1 MEILLNDEF
10 LKTNKKFLYEIIK
23 EKYPNNFKDYI
34 LANVKGKIVDL
45 NYEISQDDKIDLIK
59 KYTHIANLSYES
71 TIALICMLAIEKI
84 YKNKKVNIEY
94 SVNNCLYLSV
104 ENFKILHKDIE
115 KIKKEMENLIKEDFP
130 IVKKTYKKYEA
141 LKIFKENDDLDKYNL
156 LNSLDLNEINIYDVK
171 DKFYFFTNYLCPKS
185 SWIED
190 FDIIYYH
197 PGILINYKKSENS
210 KLLDFK
216 EQINIP
222 KIYERS
228 KRWTNLLGINFASDL
243 NELVINDKIE
253 SLVNVNETYYNN
265 QLNKCAKDIIANN
278 MNIVMLAGPSSSGK
292 TTTAKKLAIQ
302 LAVLG
307 KDAYVISTDDYFVDR
322 NKTPLDENGN
332 KDFESID
339 AIDLHSLNED
349 LLDLLEGKEVILPSF
364 NFIKGIRT
372 LSNKKIKMK
381 DNTILIIEGIH
392 ALNPKLTDYI
402 PEKNKYKIYVSVL
415 TGINIDSTNRI
426 SSTET
431 RLIRRIVRDNKY
443 RGYDTLETLKSW
455 DKVKL
460 GEQKYIFPY
469 QNRADFYVDSSLIY
483 EYNALKKYAI
493 ECFKQVSKN
502 SKYYYMVDRLE
513 NILSYFVEIENTKII
528 DDHSI
533 LREFIGED
541 ND

>member
-1 MEILLNDEF
+1 MEILLNDKF

-34 LANVKGKIVDL
+34 LANVNGKIVDL
-45 NYEISQDDKIDLIK
+45 NYRIFQDDKIDLIK

-115 KIKKEMENLIKEDFP
+115 KIKKEMKNLIKEDFP
-130 IVKKTYKKYEA
+130 IVKKTYKKTEA

-156 LNSLDLNEINIYDVK
+156 LNSLDLDEINIYDVK

-228 KRWTNLLGINFASDL
+228 KRWTNLLGIKFASDL

>member
-34 LANVKGKIVDL
+34 LANVNGKIVDL
-45 NYEISQDDKIDLIK
+45 NYKIFQDDKIDLIK

-130 IVKKTYKKYEA
+130 IVKKTYKKTEA

-228 KRWTNLLGINFASDL
+228 KRWTNLLGIKFASDL

-278 MNIVMLAGPSSSGK
+278 MNIVMLAGTSSSGK

-455 DKVKL
+455 NKVKL

>member
-34 LANVKGKIVDL
+34 LANVNGKIVDL
-45 NYEISQDDKIDLIK
+45 NYEIFQDDKIDLIK

-71 TIALICMLAIEKI
+71 TMALICMLALEKI

-130 IVKKTYKKYEA
+130 IVKKTYKKSEA
-141 LKIFKENDDLDKYNL
+141 LKIFKANDDLDKYNL

-513 NILSYFVEIENTKII
+513 NILSYFVEIGNTKII

>member
-34 LANVKGKIVDL
+34 LANVNGKIVDL
-45 NYEISQDDKIDLIK
+45 NYKIFQDDKIDLIK

-71 TIALICMLAIEKI
+71 TIALICMLALEKI
-84 YKNKKVNIEY
+84 YKNKKVDIEY

-130 IVKKTYKKYEA
+130 IVKKTYKKTEV
-141 LKIFKENDDLDKYNL
+141 LKIFKENDELDKYNL

-392 ALNPKLTDYI
+392 AINPKLTDYI

>member
-23 EKYPNNFKDYI
+23 EKYPNNFKDYV
-34 LANVKGKIVDL
+34 LANVEGKIVDL
-45 NYEISQDDKIDLIK
+45 NYKIFQDDKIDLIK

-130 IVKKTYKKYEA
+130 IVKKTYKKSEA
-141 LKIFKENDDLDKYNL
+141 LKIFKANDDLDKYNL
-156 LNSLDLNEINIYDVK
+156 LSSLDLDEINIYDVK

>member
-71 TIALICMLAIEKI
+71 TIALICILAIEKI

-130 IVKKTYKKYEA
+130 IVKKTYKKSEA
-141 LKIFKENDDLDKYNL
+141 LKIFKANDDLDKYNL

-197 PGILINYKKSENS
+197 PGILINYKKAENS

-513 NILSYFVEIENTKII
+513 NILSYFVEIGNTKII

>member
-1 MEILLNDEF
+1 MEILLNDKF
-10 LKTNKKFLYEIIK
+10 LKTSKKFLYEIIK
-23 EKYPNNFKDYI
+23 EKYPNNFKDYV
-34 LANVKGKIVDL
+34 LANVNGKIVDL
-45 NYEISQDDKIDLIK
+45 NCEISQDDKIDLIK

-197 PGILINYKKSENS
+197 PGILINYKKAENS

-513 NILSYFVEIENTKII
+513 NILSYFVEIGNTKII

>member
-23 EKYPNNFKDYI
+23 EKYPNNFKDYV

-45 NYEISQDDKIDLIK
+45 NYEISQDDKIYLIK

>member
-23 EKYPNNFKDYI
+23 EKYPNNFKDYV
-34 LANVKGKIVDL
+34 LANVNGKIVDL

-513 NILSYFVEIENTKII
+513 NILSYFVEIGNTKII

>member
-1 MEILLNDEF
+1 MEVLINDKIIE
-10 LKTNKKFLYEIIK
+10 TNKKILYEIIQ
-23 EKYPNNFKDYI
+23 EIYPSNYKNYI
-34 LANVKGKIVDL
+34 LANVNEEIRDL
-45 NYEISQDDKIDLIK
+45 NSEVFPNDKIDLIDK
-59 KYTHIANLSYES
+59 FSHIANLTYES
-71 TIALICMLAIEKI
+71 SIALVCILAIKKI
-84 YKNKKVNIEY
+84 HKNIEVKVEY
-94 SVNNCLYLSV
+94 SVNNCLYLSID
-104 ENFKILHKDIE
+104 NFKILHKDLS
-115 KIKKEMENLIKEDFP
+115 KIKYEMDNIIKKDLSFFRRSYS
-130 IVKKTYKKYEA
+130 KDKA
-141 LKIFKENDDLDKYNL
+141 LKIFKDNNQLDKVDL
-156 LNSLDLNEINIYDVK
+156 LKSIDFQNIGIYEIDGS
-171 DKFYFFTNYLCPKS
+171 FFTFTNFLCPKS

-190 FDIIYYH
+190 FNLVYYY
-197 PGILINYKKSENS
+197 PGLLINYKKNNDSE
-210 KLLDFK
+210 LLDFK

-228 KRWTNLLGINFASDL
+228 KRWTNLLGINYASDL
-243 NELVINDKIE
+243 NNLVKNNKIE
-253 SLVNVNETYYNN
+253 SLINVNETYYNN
-265 QLNKCAKDIIANN
+265 QLSKCAKDIIDNN

-307 KDAYVISTDDYFVDR
+307 KDAFVISTDDYFVDR

-339 AIDLHSLNED
+339 AIDLDSLNED
-349 LLDLLEGKEVILPSF
+349 LLDFLEGKEVVLPSF

-372 LSNKKIKMK
+372 LSNKKIKMRE
-381 DNTILIIEGIH
+381 NTVLIIEGIH

-443 RGYDTLETLKSW
+443 RGYNTFETLKSW
-455 DKVKL
+455 DKVKH
-460 GEQKYIFPY
+460 GEEKYIFPF

-493 ECFKQVSKN
+493 ECLNQVPKT
-502 SKYYYMVDRLE
+502 SKYYYMVNRLQ
-513 NILSYFVEIENTKII
+513 NILSCFIQMEDTKII

>member
-23 EKYPNNFKDYI
+23 EKYPNNFKDYV
-34 LANVKGKIVDL
+34 LANVEGKIVDL
-45 NYEISQDDKIDLIK
+45 NYKIFQDDKIDLIK

-130 IVKKTYKKYEA
+130 IVKKTYKKSEA
-141 LKIFKENDDLDKYNL
+141 LKIFKANDDLDKYNL
-156 LNSLDLNEINIYDVK
+156 LNSLDLDEINIYDVK

>member
-34 LANVKGKIVDL
+34 LANVNGKIVDL
-45 NYEISQDDKIDLIK
+45 NYEIFQDDKIDLIK
-59 KYTHIANLSYES
+59 KYPHIANLSYES
-71 TIALICMLAIEKI
+71 TIALICMLALEKI

-130 IVKKTYKKYEA
+130 IVKKTYKKTDA
-141 LKIFKENDDLDKYNL
+141 LKIFIENDELDKYNL
-156 LNSLDLNEINIYDVK
+156 LNSLNLNEINIYDVK

-197 PGILINYKKSENS
+197 PGILINYKKAENS

>member
-1 MEILLNDEF
+1 MQVLINDEII
-10 LKTNKKFLYEIIK
+10 KTDKKILYEIIQ
-23 EKYPNNFKDYI
+23 EIYPTNYKNYI
-34 LANVKGKIVDL
+34 LANVNEKIEDL
-45 NYEISQDDKIDLIK
+45 NYEIFPNDNIYLIDKFS
-59 KYTHIANLSYES
+59 HIANLTYES
-71 TIALICMLAIEKI
+71 SIALVCILAINKI
-84 YKNKKVNIEY
+84 YNNIKVKVEY
-94 SVNNCLYLSV
+94 SVNNCLYLSIN
-104 ENFKILHKDIE
+104 NFKILHNDIS
-115 KIKKEMENLIKEDFP
+115 KIKNEMDNIIKEDISFSR
-130 IVKKTYKKYEA
+130 KSYSKDEA
-141 LKIFKENDDLDKYNL
+141 LKIFKDNNQLDKVEL
-156 LNSLDLNEINIYDVK
+156 LNSIDCQKIGIYEIDGR
-171 DKFYFFTNYLCPKS
+171 FFSFTNFLCPKS

-190 FDIIYYH
+190 FELIYYY
-197 PGILINYKKSENS
+197 PGLLINYKKNNNS
-210 KLLDFK
+210 KLLNFK

-228 KRWTNLLGINFASDL
+228 KRWTNLLGINYASDL
-243 NELVINDKIE
+243 NNLVKNKKIE
-253 SLVNVNETYYNN
+253 SLINVNETYYNN
-265 QLNKCAKDIIANN
+265 QLSKCAKDIIDNN

-307 KDAYVISTDDYFVDR
+307 KDAFVISTDDYFVDR

-332 KDFESID
+332 KDFESIE
-339 AIDLHSLNED
+339 AIDLDSLNED
-349 LLDLLEGKEVILPSF
+349 LLDFLEGKEVILPSF

-372 LSNKKIKMK
+372 LSNKKIKMRE
-381 DNTILIIEGIH
+381 NTVLIIEGIH

-443 RGYDTLETLKSW
+443 RGYKTLDTLKSW
-455 DKVKL
+455 DNVKL
-460 GEQKYIFPY
+460 GEEKYIFPY

-483 EYNALKKYAI
+483 EYNALKKYAL
-493 ECFKQVSKN
+493 ECLKQVSKD
-502 SKYYYMVDRLE
+502 SKYYYMVNRLQ
-513 NILSYFVEIENTKII
+513 NILSYFVQMEDTKII

>member
-34 LANVKGKIVDL
+34 LANVNGKIVDL
-45 NYEISQDDKIDLIK
+45 NYVLSQDDKIDLIK

-483 EYNALKKYAI
+483 ENNALKKYAI

>member
-10 LKTNKKFLYEIIK
+10 LKTNKKVLYEIIK

-34 LANVKGKIVDL
+34 LANVNGKIVDL
-45 NYEISQDDKIDLIK
+45 NYKIFQDDKIDLIK

-71 TIALICMLAIEKI
+71 TIALICMLALEKI

-104 ENFKILHKDIE
+104 GNFKILHKDIE

-130 IVKKTYKKYEA
+130 IVKKTYKKTDA

-156 LNSLDLNEINIYDVK
+156 LNSLNLNEINIYDVK

-228 KRWTNLLGINFASDL
+228 KRWTNLLGIKFASDL

-372 LSNKKIKMK
+372 LSNRKIKMK

-528 DDHSI
+528 DNHSI

>member
-10 LKTNKKFLYEIIK
+10 LKTSKKFLYEIIK

-34 LANVKGKIVDL
+34 LANVNGKIVDL
-45 NYEISQDDKIDLIK
+45 NYEIFQDDKIDLIK

-71 TIALICMLAIEKI
+71 TIALICMLALEKI
-84 YKNKKVNIEY
+84 YKNKKVDIEY

-130 IVKKTYKKYEA
+130 IVKKTYKKTEV
-141 LKIFKENDDLDKYNL
+141 LKIFKENDELDKYNL

-392 ALNPKLTDYI
+392 AINPKLTDYI

>member
-10 LKTNKKFLYEIIK
+10 FKTNKKFLYEIIK
-23 EKYPNNFKDYI
+23 EKYPNHFKDYV
-34 LANVKGKIVDL
+34 LANVNGKIVDL

-130 IVKKTYKKYEA
+130 IVKKPYKKSEA
-141 LKIFKENDDLDKYNL
+141 LKIFKEHDDLDKYNL
-156 LNSLDLNEINIYDVK
+156 LNSLDLNEINIYEIK

-185 SWIED
+185 SWLED

-415 TGINIDSTNRI
+415 TGINIDLTNRI

-493 ECFKQVSKN
+493 ECFNQVSKN

>member
-34 LANVKGKIVDL
+34 LANVNGKIVDL
-45 NYEISQDDKIDLIK
+45 NYKIFQDDKIDLIK

-84 YKNKKVNIEY
+84 YKYKKVNIEY

-130 IVKKTYKKYEA
+130 IVKKTYKKTDA

-278 MNIVMLAGPSSSGK
+278 MNIVMLAWPSSSGK

-381 DNTILIIEGIH
+381 ENTILIIEGIH

>member
-1 MEILLNDEF
+1 MEVLINDKIIE
-10 LKTNKKFLYEIIK
+10 TNKKILYEIIQ
-23 EKYPNNFKDYI
+23 EIYPSNYKNYI
-34 LANVKGKIVDL
+34 LANVNEEIKDL
-45 NYEISQDDKIDLIK
+45 NYEIFPNDKIYLIDK
-59 KYTHIANLSYES
+59 FSHIANLTYES
-71 TIALICMLAIEKI
+71 SIALVCILAIKKI
-84 YKNKKVNIEY
+84 YKNINVKVEY
-94 SVNNCLYLSV
+94 SVNNCLYLSID
-104 ENFKILHKDIE
+104 NFNILHKDLS
-115 KIKKEMENLIKEDFP
+115 KIKCEMDNIIKREVPFLKISYSKD
-130 IVKKTYKKYEA
+130 EA
-141 LKIFKENDDLDKYNL
+141 LKIFKDNNQLDKVDL
-156 LNSLDLNEINIYDVK
+156 LMSIDCQNIDIYEIDGR
-171 DKFYFFTNYLCPKS
+171 FFTFTNFLCPNS
-185 SWIED
+185 TRIED
-190 FDIIYYH
+190 FELIYYY
-197 PGILINYKKSENS
+197 PGLLINYKKNNDSE
-210 KLLDFK
+210 LLDFK

-228 KRWTNLLGINFASDL
+228 KRWTNLLGINYASDL
-243 NELVINDKIE
+243 NNLVKNNKIE
-253 SLVNVNETYYNN
+253 SLINVNETYYNN
-265 QLNKCAKDIIANN
+265 QLSKCAKDIIDNN

-307 KDAYVISTDDYFVDR
+307 KDAFVISTDDYFVDR

-339 AIDLHSLNED
+339 AIDLDSLNED
-349 LLDLLEGKEVILPSF
+349 LLNFLEGKEITLPSF

-381 DNTILIIEGIH
+381 ENTILIIEGIH

-443 RGYDTLETLKSW
+443 RGYNTFETLKSW
-455 DKVKL
+455 DKVKY
-460 GEQKYIFPY
+460 GEEKYIFPF

-493 ECFKQVSKN
+493 ECLNQVAKD
-502 SKYYYMVDRLE
+502 SKYYYMVNRLK
-513 NILSYFVEIENTKII
+513 NILSYFVQMEDTKII

>member
-1 MEILLNDEF
+1 MKVLI
-10 LKTNKKFLYEIIK
+10 NKEIINTDK
-23 EKYPNNFKDYI
+23 KILCELVKQLYPNDYKKYV
-34 LANVKGKIVDL
+34 LSNVNGKIEDL
-45 NYEISQDDKIDLIK
+45 NYELSANDEIYLIDKSSHISNLTYESSIALVCILAIK
-59 KYTHIANLSYES
+59 K
-71 TIALICMLAIEKI
+71 I
-84 YKNKKVNIEY
+84 YNNIKVNVEY
-94 SVNNCLYLSV
+94 SVNNCLYLSID
-104 ENFKILHKDIE
+104 NFKILHKDLS
-115 KIKKEMENLIKEDFP
+115 KIKIEMNNIIKSDISFLR
-130 IVKKTYKKYEA
+130 KFYTKDEA
-141 LKIFKENDDLDKYNL
+141 LKIFKKSNQLDKYNL
-156 LNSLDLNEINIYDVK
+156 LNSVDIDEFSVYEI
-171 DKFYFFTNYLCPKS
+171 FGQYFSFTNIVCPKS

-190 FDIIYYH
+190 FELIYYY
-197 PGILINYKKSENS
+197 PGILINFKKNKDS

-216 EQINIP
+216 EQVNIP

-228 KRWTNLLGINFASDL
+228 KKWTNLLGINYASDL
-243 NELVINDKIE
+243 NNLVKNDKIE
-253 SLVNVNETYYNN
+253 SLINVNETYYNN
-265 QLNKCAKDIIANN
+265 QLGKCAKEIISND

-307 KDAYVISTDDYFVDR
+307 KDAFVISTDDYFVDR

-332 KDFESID
+332 KDYESID

-349 LLDLLEGKEVILPSF
+349 LLNLLEGKEVILPSF

-372 LSNKKIKMK
+372 LSNKKITMK
-381 DNTILIIEGIH
+381 ENTVLIIEGIH

-443 RGYDTLETLKSW
+443 RGYNTLETLKSW
-455 DKVKL
+455 EKVKY
-460 GEQKYIFPY
+460 GEEKYIFPY
-469 QNRADFYVDSSLIY
+469 QNRADFYIDSSLIY
-483 EYNALKKYAI
+483 EYNALKKYAM
-493 ECFKQVSKN
+493 ECLKQVSQD
-502 SKYYYMVDRLE
+502 STYYYMVDRLK
-513 NILSYFVEIENTKII
+513 NILLYFVNMEDTKII

>member
-10 LKTNKKFLYEIIK
+10 LKTNKKVLYEIIK

-34 LANVKGKIVDL
+34 LANVNGKIVDL
-45 NYEISQDDKIDLIK
+45 NYKIFQDDKIDLIK
-59 KYTHIANLSYES
+59 KYTHISNLSYES
-71 TIALICMLAIEKI
+71 TIALICMLALEKI

-130 IVKKTYKKYEA
+130 IVKKTYKKTDA

-156 LNSLDLNEINIYDVK
+156 LNSLNLNEINIYDVK

>member
-10 LKTNKKFLYEIIK
+10 LKTNKKVLYEIIK

-34 LANVKGKIVDL
+34 LANVNGKIVDL
-45 NYEISQDDKIDLIK
+45 NYKIFQDEKIDLIK

-130 IVKKTYKKYEA
+130 IVKKTYKKTDA

-228 KRWTNLLGINFASDL
+228 KRWTNLLGIKFASDL

>member
-23 EKYPNNFKDYI
+23 EKYPNNFKDYV
-34 LANVKGKIVDL
+34 LANVK
-45 NYEISQDDKIDLIK
+45 
-59 KYTHIANLSYES
+59 
-71 TIALICMLAIEKI
+71 
-84 YKNKKVNIEY
+84 EY

-130 IVKKTYKKYEA
+130 IVKKTYKKTDA

>member
-130 IVKKTYKKYEA
+130 IVKKTYKKTEA
-141 LKIFKENDDLDKYNL
+141 LKIFKKNDDLDKYNL

>member
-1 MEILLNDEF
+1 MQVLINDEII
-10 LKTNKKFLYEIIK
+10 KTDKKILYEIIQ
-23 EKYPNNFKDYI
+23 EIYPTNYKNYI
-34 LANVKGKIVDL
+34 LANVNEKIEDL
-45 NYEISQDDKIDLIK
+45 NYEIFPNDKIYLIDK
-59 KYTHIANLSYES
+59 FSHIANLTYES
-71 TIALICMLAIEKI
+71 SIALVCILAIKKI
-84 YKNKKVNIEY
+84 YNNIKVKVEY
-94 SVNNCLYLSV
+94 SVNNCLYLSIN
-104 ENFKILHKDIE
+104 NFKILHNDIS
-115 KIKKEMENLIKEDFP
+115 KIKNEMDSIIKEDISFSR
-130 IVKKTYKKYEA
+130 KSYSKDEA
-141 LKIFKENDDLDKYNL
+141 LKIFKDNNQLDKVDL
-156 LNSLDLNEINIYDVK
+156 LNSIDCQNIGIYEIDGR
-171 DKFYFFTNYLCPKS
+171 FFSFTNFLCPKS

-190 FDIIYYH
+190 FELIYYY
-197 PGILINYKKSENS
+197 PGLLINYKKNYNS
-210 KLLDFK
+210 KLLNFK

-228 KRWTNLLGINFASDL
+228 KRWTNLLGINYASDL
-243 NELVINDKIE
+243 NNLVKNNKIE
-253 SLVNVNETYYNN
+253 SLININETYYNN
-265 QLNKCAKDIIANN
+265 QLSKCAKDIIDNN

-307 KDAYVISTDDYFVDR
+307 KDAFVISTDDYFVDR
-322 NKTPLDENGN
+322 SKTPLDKNGN
-332 KDFESID
+332 KDYESID
-339 AIDLHSLNED
+339 AIDLYSLNED
-349 LLDLLEGKEVILPSF
+349 LLNLLEGKEVILPSF

-372 LSNKKIKMK
+372 LSNKKIIMSE
-381 DNTILIIEGIH
+381 NTVLIIEGIH

-443 RGYDTLETLKSW
+443 RGYKTLDTLKSW
-455 DKVKL
+455 DNVKL
-460 GEQKYIFPY
+460 GEEKYIFPY

-483 EYNALKKYAI
+483 EYNALKKYAL
-493 ECFKQVSKN
+493 ECLKQVSKY
-502 SKYYYMVDRLE
+502 SKYYYMVDRLQ
-513 NILSYFVEIENTKII
+513 NILSYFVHMEDTKII

>member
-34 LANVKGKIVDL
+34 LANVNGKIVDL
-45 NYEISQDDKIDLIK
+45 NYKIFQDDKIDLIK

-130 IVKKTYKKYEA
+130 IVKKTYKKTDA

-455 DKVKL
+455 NKVKL

-528 DDHSI
+528 DNHSI

>member
-34 LANVKGKIVDL
+34 LANVNGKIVDL
-45 NYEISQDDKIDLIK
+45 NYKIFQDDKIDLIK

-130 IVKKTYKKYEA
+130 IVKKTYKKTDA

-502 SKYYYMVDRLE
+502 SKYYYMVNRLE

>member
-1 MEILLNDEF
+1 MQVLINDEII
-10 LKTNKKFLYEIIK
+10 KTDKKILYEIIQ
-23 EKYPNNFKDYI
+23 EIYPTNYKNYI
-34 LANVKGKIVDL
+34 LANANEKIEDL
-45 NYEISQDDKIDLIK
+45 NYEIFPNDKIYLIDK
-59 KYTHIANLSYES
+59 FSHIANLTYES
-71 TIALICMLAIEKI
+71 SIALVCILAIKKI
-84 YKNKKVNIEY
+84 YNNIKVKVEY
-94 SVNNCLYLSV
+94 SVNNCLYLSID
-104 ENFKILHKDIE
+104 NFKILHNDIS
-115 KIKKEMENLIKEDFP
+115 KIKNEMDSIIKENISFSRKSYSKD
-130 IVKKTYKKYEA
+130 EA
-141 LKIFKENDDLDKYNL
+141 LKIFKDNNQFDKVEL
-156 LNSLDLNEINIYDVK
+156 LNSIDFQNIGIYEIDGR
-171 DKFYFFTNYLCPKS
+171 FFSFTNFMCPKS

-190 FDIIYYH
+190 FELIYYY
-197 PGILINYKKSENS
+197 PGLLINYKKNYNS
-210 KLLDFK
+210 KLLNFK

-228 KRWTNLLGINFASDL
+228 KRWTNLLGINYASDL
-243 NELVINDKIE
+243 NNLVENKKIE
-253 SLVNVNETYYNN
+253 SLINVNEAYYNN
-265 QLNKCAKDIIANN
+265 QLSKCAKDIIDNN

-307 KDAYVISTDDYFVDR
+307 KDAFVISTDDYFVDR

-332 KDFESID
+332 KDYESID
-339 AIDLHSLNED
+339 AIDLYSLNED
-349 LLDLLEGKEVILPSF
+349 LLNLLEGKEVILPSF

-372 LSNKKIKMK
+372 LSNKKIIMRE
-381 DNTILIIEGIH
+381 NTVLIIEGIH

-443 RGYDTLETLKSW
+443 RGYNTFETLKSW

-460 GEQKYIFPY
+460 GEEKYIFPY

-483 EYNALKKYAI
+483 EYNALKKYAL
-493 ECFKQVSKN
+493 ECLKQVSKD
-502 SKYYYMVDRLE
+502 SKYFYMVDRLQ
-513 NILSYFVEIENTKII
+513 NILSYFVHMEDTKII

>member
-23 EKYPNNFKDYI
+23 EKYPNNFKDYV
-34 LANVKGKIVDL
+34 LANVNGKIVDL

>member
-1 MEILLNDEF
+1 MEILLNDKF
-10 LKTNKKFLYEIIK
+10 LKTSKKFLYEIIK
-23 EKYPNNFKDYI
+23 EKYPNNFKDYV
-34 LANVKGKIVDL
+34 LANVNGKIVDL

-130 IVKKTYKKYEA
+130 IVKKTYKKTDA

>member
-34 LANVKGKIVDL
+34 LANVNGKIVDL
-45 NYEISQDDKIDLIK
+45 NYKIFQDDKIDLIK
-59 KYTHIANLSYES
+59 KYTHISNLSYES
-71 TIALICMLAIEKI
+71 TMALICMLALEKI

-104 ENFKILHKDIE
+104 GNFKILHKDIE

-130 IVKKTYKKYEA
+130 IVKKPYKKSEA
-141 LKIFKENDDLDKYNL
+141 LKIFKENDNLDKYNL
-156 LNSLDLNEINIYDVK
+156 LNSLDLNEINIYEVK

-402 PEKNKYKIYVSVL
+402 PEKNKYKIYVSVF

-455 DKVKL
+455 DKVKS

-493 ECFKQVSKN
+493 ECFNQVSKN

>member
-34 LANVKGKIVDL
+34 LANVNGKIVDL

-130 IVKKTYKKYEA
+130 IVKKTYKKTEA
-141 LKIFKENDDLDKYNL
+141 LKIFKKNDDLDKYNL

>member
-23 EKYPNNFKDYI
+23 EKYPNNFKDYV
-34 LANVKGKIVDL
+34 LANVKGRIVDL
-45 NYEISQDDKIDLIK
+45 NYKIFQDDKIDLIK

-71 TIALICMLAIEKI
+71 TIALICMLALEKI

-130 IVKKTYKKYEA
+130 IVKKTYKKTDS

>member
-1 MEILLNDEF
+1 MEILLNDKF
-10 LKTNKKFLYEIIK
+10 LKTSKKFLYEIIK
-23 EKYPNNFKDYI
+23 EKYPNNFKDYV
-34 LANVKGKIVDL
+34 LANVNGKIVDL

-141 LKIFKENDDLDKYNL
+141 LKIFKANDDLDKYNL
-156 LNSLDLNEINIYDVK
+156 LNSLNLNEINIYDVK

>member
-10 LKTNKKFLYEIIK
+10 LKTSKKFLYEIIK

-34 LANVKGKIVDL
+34 LANVNGKIVDL
-45 NYEISQDDKIDLIK
+45 NYKIFQDDKIDLIK

-71 TIALICMLAIEKI
+71 TIALICMLALEKI

-115 KIKKEMENLIKEDFP
+115 KIKKEMENLIEEDFP
-130 IVKKTYKKYEA
+130 IVKKTYKKTEA
-141 LKIFKENDDLDKYNL
+141 LKIFKKNDDLDKYNL

-228 KRWTNLLGINFASDL
+228 KRWTNLLGIKFASDL

>member
-34 LANVKGKIVDL
+34 LANVNGKIVDL
-45 NYEISQDDKIDLIK
+45 NYKIFQDDKIDLIK

-71 TIALICMLAIEKI
+71 TIALICMLALEKI

-130 IVKKTYKKYEA
+130 IVKKTYKKSEA
-141 LKIFKENDDLDKYNL
+141 LKIFKANDDLDKYNL

-513 NILSYFVEIENTKII
+513 NILSYFVVIENTKII

>member
-23 EKYPNNFKDYI
+23 EKYPNNFKDYV
-34 LANVKGKIVDL
+34 LANVEGQIVDL
-45 NYEISQDDKIDLIK
+45 NYKIFQDDKINLIK

-71 TIALICMLAIEKI
+71 TIALICMLALEKI

-130 IVKKTYKKYEA
+130 IVKKTYKKTEA

-455 DKVKL
+455 NKVKL

>member
-45 NYEISQDDKIDLIK
+45 NYEISQDDKVDLIK

-130 IVKKTYKKYEA
+130 IVKKTYKKSEA

-156 LNSLDLNEINIYDVK
+156 LNSLNLNEINIYDVK

-483 EYNALKKYAI
+483 EYNALKKYAM